1 MCIFF
6 SLNKAPFYVAPSSAS
21 TLTPSFTRQ
30 IALPSLHIFRGNIS
44 HWTWTHSHITEAV
57 DFHCQT
63 HYKREKKRWLTPPP
77 VVIRIN
83 LESPRL
89 MKCDDLSLEWL
100 INVSADTHQIFRS
113 FERGTEEDFPC
124 TACRLRCIFR
134 WWRMSGL
141 DQSDSQRRV
150 QLKWQWTLNHSS
162 PSEWSTGVNGEQW
175 IRHTRPANCG
185 KIKTNHDQ
193 VPAMKVCEL
202 SSSDMWIITI
212 LPETH
217 LTA

>member
-1 MCIFF
+1 MCIFS
-6 SLNKAPFYVAPSSAS
+6 SLNKAPFYVASSSAS

-100 INVSADTHQIFRS
+100 INVSADTSNIQIFRARDRRRLS
-113 FERGTEEDFPC
+113 VHCMPSPLHLQMMTNVWTWSKRQSEESAIKMAVNSKP
-124 TACRLRCIFR
+124 
-134 WWRMSGL
+134 
-141 DQSDSQRRV
+141 QRTFWMV
-150 QLKWQWTLNHSS
+150 YW
-162 PSEWSTGVNGEQW
+162 SEWWAMNQ
-175 IRHTRPANCG
+175 
-185 KIKTNHDQ
+185 IKTNHDQ

-212 LPETH
+212 LSRNHKLDE
-217 LTA
+217 